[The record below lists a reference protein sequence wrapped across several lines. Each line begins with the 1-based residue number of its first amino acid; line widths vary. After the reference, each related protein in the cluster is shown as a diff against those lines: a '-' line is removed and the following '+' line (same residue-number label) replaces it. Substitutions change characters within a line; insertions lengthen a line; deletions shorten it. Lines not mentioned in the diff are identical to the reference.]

1 MFWKK
6 KREVKNLP
14 KDVSQLKKSH
24 ETTGRPITLLVNESC
39 TDWLE
44 TVKLYYEY
52 LLPSPE
58 PILLPL

>member
-1 MFWKK
+1 M
-6 KREVKNLP
+6 KNLP

-52 LLPSPE
+52 LLPSPD